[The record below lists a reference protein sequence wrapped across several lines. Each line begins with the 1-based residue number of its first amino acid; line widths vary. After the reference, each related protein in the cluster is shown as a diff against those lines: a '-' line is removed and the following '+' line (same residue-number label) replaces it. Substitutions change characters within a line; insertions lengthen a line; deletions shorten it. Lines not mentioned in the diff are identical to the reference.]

1 MSLTMRRAWVS
12 AVCIAVGAV
21 VTVLVG
27 TSVAAADKQ
36 PIDVLL
42 FDGKILTGDAQ
53 FNIEQAIA
61 VKDGLVVAVG
71 STAELRKEFTAET
84 QVNLHGKTVTPGFND
99 AHQHIRV
106 ADRRSVGDLQTVESI
121 ADIKALVAA
130 KAAELEP
137 DEWVLG
143 RGWDETIFEEV
154 RKPNRQDLDEAAPE
168 NPVLLTRQGSHSAV
182 ANSKALEIAGIDAS
196 TPDPEQGT
204 IERDANGEPT
214 GVLVESA
221 QDLVEEHV
229 PPLTAEEQRTGTIA
243 GLKSL
248 LPYGITSY
256 SSAGGTADGF
266 RAWQSI
272 YDEVGADLPRGSYYI
287 SGCRREDTPEDVI
300 DSGLK
305 PMDGDDRLRVV
316 AAKAHA
322 DGGFTGPDAYVSQP
336 YKGMGD
342 FRGSLVN
349 TPEQLTECFR
359 KLNAAGWPIGVHTAG
374 DAAASVAVNAFAKV
388 LGETPRPDIR
398 HHLMHYE
405 VGMPKAA
412 DIRKMN
418 RFGIG
423 VAQQTNFLWSLE
435 GLYNDY
441 LQDELLQR
449 LVPARSLLDQGIHFT
464 NSSDVIPTSPIVGI
478 YTSVTRKGRT
488 GATYSPE
495 ERLEIEEALRAY
507 TMGGAWMTHQE
518 DVKGSLEPGKLA
530 DMIVLSDDILR
541 IKPNCLLDVQVMETY
556 VGGRRVYKRE
566 PGDTAGTAPPHRAC
580 R

>member
-1 MSLTMRRAWVS
+1 MRRVWMRAGS
-12 AVCIAVGAV
+12 LAVLLGAAVA
-21 VTVLVG
+21 VG
-27 TSVAAADKQ
+27 TSTAAANKQ
-36 PIDVLL
+36 QVDLL
-42 FDGKILTGDAQ
+42 MFNGKILTVDDQ
-53 FNIEQAIA
+53 FNVEQAIA

-71 STAELRKEFTAET
+71 TTAELRREFTGT
-84 QVNLHGKTVTPGFND
+84 RQVNLHGRTVVPGFND
-99 AHQHIRV
+99 AHQHVRV
-106 ADRRSVGDLQTVESI
+106 ADRRSVGDLQNVESI
-121 ADIKALVAA
+121 AEIKELVAA
-130 KAAELEP
+130 KAEEIGP

-143 RGWDETIFEEV
+143 RGWDETIFEEG
-154 RKPNRQDLDEAAPE
+154 RKPNRQDLDEAAPN
-168 NPVLLTRQGSHSAV
+168 NPVLLTRQGSHSSV
-182 ANSKALEIAGIDAS
+182 ASSKALEIAGIDS
-196 TPDPEQGT
+196 TTPDPKQGT
-204 IERDANGEPT
+204 IERDVNGDPT

-229 PPLTAEEQRTGTIA
+229 PPLTPEEQRAGTIE
-243 GLKSL
+243 GLKAL

-256 SSAGGTADGF
+256 SSAGGNADGF

-272 YDEVGADLPRGSYYI
+272 YAEVGDELPRGSFYL

-305 PMDGDDRLRVV
+305 PMDGDNRLRVV
-316 AAKAHA
+316 AAKTHA

-359 KLNAAGWPIGVHTAG
+359 KLNAAGWPIGIHTAG

-388 LGETPRPDIR
+388 LAETPRPDIR

-405 VGMPKAA
+405 VGMADPA
-412 DIRKMN
+412 DIRKMK

-423 VAQQTNFLWSLE
+423 VVQQTNFLWSLE
-435 GLYNDY
+435 RLYNQY
-441 LQDELLQR
+441 LQPDLLDR
-449 LVPARSLLDQGIHFT
+449 VVPARSLLDEGIRFA

-478 YTSVTRKGRT
+478 YTAATRMGRS
-488 GATYSPE
+488 GAKYSPH
-495 ERLEIEEALRAY
+495 ERLAMEDALRAY
-507 TMGGAWMTHQE
+507 TVGGAWMTHQE

-530 DMIVLSDDILR
+530 DMVVLSDDILR
-541 IKPNCLLDVQVMETY
+541 IKPKCLLDVHVRESY
-556 VGGRRVYKRE
+556 VGGKLVYKRKA
-566 PGDTAGTAPPHRAC
+566 GDTAGLAPPHEVC